1 MTQHVMTEHT
11 EEDIRTMKSL
21 GKFVGLFAA
30 FALCLALGVTF
41 VAG

>member
-1 MTQHVMTEHT
+1 MTQHVLTEHT
-11 EEDIRTMKSL
+11 AEDAETMKSL
-21 GKFVGLFAA
+21 GKFIGLFAA